1 LTISRPYRTDGP
13 KAICDASSKYR
24 VSIGISRIVRRF
36 AIPCAMISVSK
47 TNPSEFASK
56 STASR

>member
-1 LTISRPYRTDGP
+1 M
-13 KAICDASSKYR
+13 
-24 VSIGISRIVRRF
+24 GISRISSRF

-56 STASR
+56 FTVSR